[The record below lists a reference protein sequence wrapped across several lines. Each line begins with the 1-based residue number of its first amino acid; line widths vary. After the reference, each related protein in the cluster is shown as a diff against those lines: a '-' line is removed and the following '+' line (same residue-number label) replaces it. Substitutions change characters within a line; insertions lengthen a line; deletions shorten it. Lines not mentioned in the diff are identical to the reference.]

1 MLGTDRCGEGNEP
14 GVRAFVAIPLP
25 EAAYPALDE
34 VLAALPA
41 DRWRAAAPESRH
53 LTLRFLG
60 EVPTAA
66 ALALGARLAPRL
78 AATPAFSLELAGL
91 GAFPQA
97 RRPEV
102 LWAGCGPAGAAG
114 LRAVAAVVA
123 EVAGGLDGPSPPFRP
138 HLTLARRRRAAA
150 ADLAAADVRRLC
162 AAHAGRLWG
171 RLEVSGVVVYSS
183 VLGPGGAR
191 HTPIVRLPLAPKPV
205 GHIP

>member
-1 MLGTDRCGEGNEP
+1 M
-14 GVRAFVAIPLP
+14 RAFVAIPLP

-34 VLAALPA
+34 LLAALPA
-41 DRWRAAAPESRH
+41 DRWRTAIPASRH

-78 AATPAFSLELAGL
+78 ATMPAFVLELTGL

-102 LWAGCGPAGAAG
+102 LWAGCGPTGAAG
-114 LRAVAAVVA
+114 LRAVAGVVA
-123 EVAGGLDGPSPPFRP
+123 EAAGGLGAASPAFRP
-138 HLTLARRRRAAA
+138 HLTLARRRRAGA

-162 AAHAGRLWG
+162 AEHAGRRWG
-171 RLEVSGVVVYSS
+171 GLEVSGVVVYAS
-183 VLGPGGAR
+183 VLGPGGPR
-191 HTPIVRLPLAPKPV
+191 HTPIVRLPLAPKPA